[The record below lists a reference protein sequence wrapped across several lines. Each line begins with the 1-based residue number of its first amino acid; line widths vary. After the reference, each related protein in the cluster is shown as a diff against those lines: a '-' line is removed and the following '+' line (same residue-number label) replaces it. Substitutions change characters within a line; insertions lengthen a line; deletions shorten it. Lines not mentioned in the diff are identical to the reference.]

1 MAELNLLI
9 LGMAVAAFKAVGLIG
24 IEVAYGR
31 NLKPA
36 ALSLGINLNVIA
48 DGLCERLVAPTE
60 Q

>member
-9 LGMAVAAFKAVGLIG
+9 LGMAVAAFQAVGLIG

-36 ALSLGINLNVIA
+36 ALSLGINLKVIA
-48 DGLCERLVAPTE
+48 DG
-60 Q
+60 